1 MAMGREHLPPPEE
14 ADSWG
19 EFHARLEVEQASSDG
34 PLNPLWRIAAG
45 FLFAAMLFTGA
56 YAFQD
61 RHWWL
66 WLCWLSLFG
75 VLGVMAARAVDR
87 ADRRR
92 ARAVE
97 LRRMHDA
104 WVDHVERCS
113 PTL

>member
-1 MAMGREHLPPPEE
+1 MAMGREYLPPEE
-14 ADSWG
+14 ADCWG
-19 EFHARLEVEQASSDG
+19 EFHARLELEQARSGS
-34 PLNPLWRIAAG
+34 PLTPLWRVVGGA
-45 FLFAAMLFTGA
+45 LFGVMLFICA

-66 WLCWLSLFG
+66 WLGWLSLFG
-75 VLGVMAARAVDR
+75 VLGVMAARAVER

-97 LRRMHDA
+97 LGRMHDA
-104 WVDHVERCS
+104 WTDHLERRA

>member
-1 MAMGREHLPPPEE
+1 MAMGREHLPPEE

-19 EFHARLEVEQASSDG
+19 EFHARLELEQAASDG
-34 PLNPLWRIAAG
+34 PLMPLWQVAG
-45 FLFAAMLFTGA
+45 GLLFAAMLFTCA

-66 WLCWLSLFG
+66 WLSWLSLFG
-75 VLGVMAARAVDR
+75 VLGVMAARAVER
-87 ADRRR
+87 AERRR

-97 LRRMHDA
+97 LGRMYDA

-113 PTL
+113 RML